1 MQIVL
6 QTEECGGFVR
16 CLPVR
21 QLDARTRLRALT
33 RFDDYREKGVVLNGV
48 FEENH
53 WQLTNQLHTFALDFT
68 IDASLYQRKAEQW
81 IGCTA
86 ECYQECM
93 KAFTVF
99 QLGSYTLAYLQLI
112 ASRLRALAG
121 LNIDEARD
129 YPTEEVSA
137 QIVGFLSLIPDSND
151 LRDLVIESLNERKW
165 VVKSTGPRKLA
176 DFGSYLRFNRALDTY
191 WLSAPNHEKLFYF
204 PVYFWWKLTAIL
216 PLRCTE
222 FLLTPRDCIHK
233 EGHRRLLSVRRT
245 KLKKNSRRHSY
256 LIEHDYLVQTY
267 EIPVQLFEEI
277 RRYQEATRKDNLPGL
292 GTLLVPDHVVPSG
305 YFSYTQMSHR
315 LRRFCREVLNDVSY
329 PIHVGDTRH
338 LAMINLMLSGGSPV
352 ICRELAGHESID
364 VSSNYYANLSSIVES
379 VVYERH
385 HGWSESPMM
394 EGTLRFST
402 VLPMERIRVG
412 DGWCDVP
419 EVARGDVSECLK
431 HCDRSGQIGICINC
445 PHFYPDSPGL
455 RIQIEKNCKKNVDE
469 DGMFLMQMIEQVRK
483 GLGYEEEI
491 GSALLRLQNSTQRY
505 AAALTKKYLEETE
518 NGKAQKE

>member
-121 LNIDEARD
+121 LDIDEARD

-151 LRDLVIESLNERKW
+151 LRDLVILH
-165 VVKSTGPRKLA
+165 GILHAFLA
-176 DFGSYLRFNRALDTY
+176 FDF
-191 WLSAPNHEKLFYF
+191 
-204 PVYFWWKLTAIL
+204 
-216 PLRCTE
+216 
-222 FLLTPRDCIHK
+222 
-233 EGHRRLLSVRRT
+233 
-245 KLKKNSRRHSY
+245 
-256 LIEHDYLVQTY
+256 Q
-267 EIPVQLFEEI
+267 
-277 RRYQEATRKDNLPGL
+277 
-292 GTLLVPDHVVPSG
+292 
-305 YFSYTQMSHR
+305 
-315 LRRFCREVLNDVSY
+315 
-329 PIHVGDTRH
+329 
-338 LAMINLMLSGGSPV
+338 
-352 ICRELAGHESID
+352 
-364 VSSNYYANLSSIVES
+364 
-379 VVYERH
+379 
-385 HGWSESPMM
+385 
-394 EGTLRFST
+394 
-402 VLPMERIRVG
+402 
-412 DGWCDVP
+412 
-419 EVARGDVSECLK
+419 
-431 HCDRSGQIGICINC
+431 
-445 PHFYPDSPGL
+445 
-455 RIQIEKNCKKNVDE
+455 
-469 DGMFLMQMIEQVRK
+469 
-483 GLGYEEEI
+483 
-491 GSALLRLQNSTQRY
+491 QR
-505 AAALTKKYLEETE
+505 
-518 NGKAQKE
+518 QR